1 VHGNGT
7 LAEIFLETT
16 REITV
21 SSQPLLLNLVQAA
34 ELLGLKPSNLY
45 ELTRRRSLT
54 RQRVPLPYVRLGKR
68 LAFRRESL
76 ERWIAQLE
84 GEVRQ

>member
-1 VHGNGT
+1 MSN
-7 LAEIFLETT
+7 
-16 REITV
+16 
-21 SSQPLLLNLVQAA
+21 QPLLLNLSQAA

-45 ELTRRRSLT
+45 ELTRSRSRM
-54 RQRVPLPYVRLGKR
+54 RQKFPLPIIRLGKR

-84 GEVRQ
+84 AVR

>member
-1 VHGNGT
+1 
-7 LAEIFLETT
+7 
-16 REITV
+16 V
-21 SSQPLLLNLVQAA
+21 SSQPLLLTLTQAA

-45 ELTRRRSLT
+45 ELTRRRSRV

-84 GEVRQ
+84 AEVRQ

>member
-1 VHGNGT
+1 
-7 LAEIFLETT
+7 
-16 REITV
+16 V
-21 SSQPLLLNLVQAA
+21 SNQPLLLNLSQAA

-45 ELTRRRSLT
+45 ELTRSRSRS
-54 RQRVPLPYVRLGKR
+54 RQNFPLPFLKLGKR

-84 GEVRQ
+84 SGVRQ